1 MKTIL
6 FILAAIFSLSVIS
19 AQTKL
24 ISHKSHS
31 GSDANFALALKGNLF
46 NISESNL
53 GLPTTIPSLD
63 SVIYISEEKVVTISS
78 ERFENGHVWRTKK
91 DTLKNDELF
100 SKKHSLD
107 SIKSEMKKTPTI
119 YNIDS
124 IVFVG
129 YDNHTKLY
137 KKEAKQKRKREKK
150 KEKSIIPVGLQN
162 NETPNKGL
170 MILGMGLFSFLVTW
184 VVYRFSGNFRLSE

>member
-6 FILAAIFSLSVIS
+6 FISTAIFTLSLIS

-31 GSDANFALALKGNLF
+31 GNDANFSLAISGNLF
-46 NISESNL
+46 NIRESNL
-53 GLPTTIPSLD
+53 GLPSTIPSLD
-63 SVIYISEEKVVTISS
+63 SVIYISEEKVVTVTT
-78 ERFENGHVWRTKK
+78 ERFNNGQIWRSKK

-107 SIKSEMKKTPTI
+107 SIKTEMKKTPTI

-124 IVFVG
+124 IIFVG
-129 YDNHTKLY
+129 YDNKTKLY
-137 KKEAKQKRKREKK
+137 KKEKKK
-150 KEKSIIPVGLQN
+150 KEKSIIPVLPIN
-162 NETPNKGL
+162 NDTPSKGL
-170 MILGMGLFSFLVTW
+170 MTLGILLLSFLVTW
-184 VVYRFSGNFRLSE
+184 AIYKFTPKHLISE